1 MNSSFIG
8 STCVSLLFFL
18 TLSAG
23 CRSDA
28 RSKAADVAAASQT
41 TNPLSRTKLAV
52 EIPQS
57 GTSSE
62 RVRRMWKETRAMIVK
77 DAAANLTDEQYHAK
91 RDPVFVSW
99 TMFQEQLYPLN
110 DSAVEQSKNVVPD
123 ILGVIDDL
131 YGFGGEPEPR
141 TETRETFKKAISAR
155 LEKVDAAV
163 KALP

>member
-1 MNSSFIG
+1 MNCSFIG

-28 RSKAADVAAASQT
+28 GSKAADVVAVSQT
-41 TNPLSRTKLAV
+41 TNPLSGTKLAV

-91 RDPVFVSW
+91 RDPRVRILDHVSG
-99 TMFQEQLYPLN
+99 TAL
-110 DSAVEQSKNVVPD
+110 SA
-123 ILGVIDDL
+123 
-131 YGFGGEPEPR
+131 
-141 TETRETFKKAISAR
+141 
-155 LEKVDAAV
+155 
-163 KALP
+163 